1 MFVYNVGEQ
10 KLPVLYPVTPS
21 SLRRNTAQHERE
33 KTHTNSRLDCRSNQK
48 KLKIVYYFYTFCPR

>member
-21 SLRRNTAQHERE
+21 SLRHNTAQHERE
-33 KTHTNSRLDCRSNQK
+33 KNTHKQQIRLP
-48 KLKIVYYFYTFCPR
+48 F